1 MGGWCSRRL
10 VVLLQRIYKHKLNI
24 STTGFATNAPNAING
39 LVSPSPKVAEG
50 TTVGA
55 VQECFV
61 SSLAKRDAHVRAF
74 AAECPRALS
83 PPKGSR
89 VVSRVQLKGYEPRS
103 QSRTF

>member
-1 MGGWCSRRL
+1 M
-10 VVLLQRIYKHKLNI
+10 VLLQRIYKHKLNI

-83 PPKGSR
+83 PPKGSH
-89 VVSRVQLKGYEPRS
+89 VVSRVQLKGMDTGYEPRS
-103 QSRTF
+103 RSRTF